1 MMASVDGFER
11 IDDGFERFLLFAEL
25 LGALGIV
32 PNCGVFE
39 FAVDLL
45 EFL

>member
-1 MMASVDGFER
+1 LQASVYGLEG
-11 IDDGFERFLLFAEL
+11 IDNSFERFLLFAEIL
-25 LGALGIV
+25 SALGIV
-32 PNCGVFE
+32 PDGGVFE